1 MTSLA
6 PIPVAPPSNTHTVLF
21 SGVATSQCIRLL
33 SREEDAESTTEAT
46 QTKSHGQQTA
56 VREKDS
62 TLNEDREQNRYF
74 ENETVMT
81 SKQDLA
87 SKQQ

>member
-1 MTSLA
+1 M
-6 PIPVAPPSNTHTVLF
+6 
-21 SGVATSQCIRLL
+21 
-33 SREEDAESTTEAT
+33 TEAT